1 MEGTVLNSHRFE
13 EIPVLFNLS
22 PFPRGFLSND
32 AATGVAPCPLWYFIP
47 DLGALAPGRLEL
59 PAVIDVLT
67 GKDRR
72 SQTENYYQTL
82 GRGEE
87 LDLVYRRICKVVC
100 VKNGIAT

>member
-1 MEGTVLNSHRFE
+1 MEGTVLNNHRFE

-32 AATGVAPCPLWYFIP
+32 AASGVAPCPLWHFIP
-47 DLGALAPGRLEL
+47 DLGALTPGRLEL

-72 SQTENYYQTL
+72 SQTGNYYQTL

-87 LDLVYRRICKVVC
+87 LDLVYRQPD
-100 VKNGIAT
+100 IAA